1 MNKLIL
7 FLKGI
12 IIGLGKILPGVSGSL
27 IAISLG
33 VYEESINAISNFLK
47 DIKKYSIY
55 LGILGLGILVSIVF
69 FSKIMANL
77 FINHYNFT
85 MSFILGALFGIIPN
99 MWKKSVP
106 KNKLEVLIFIFPIII
121 LFLIFNQSEI
131 GKVPLNYLTYFIL
144 GIVEAITMILPG
156 VSGTSIYLLFGVYDK
171 ILLLFSNPLTINFL
185 IFIFGL
191 LIGILL
197 LSKILDYGFKKY
209 HHKMEILI
217 LSFTIGSII
226 LLLKEYLNSI
236 NSVSIISILIFIF
249 GFFLSFLF
257 DK

>member
-1 MNKLIL
+1 M
-7 FLKGI
+7 LKGI
-12 IIGLGKILPGVSGSL
+12 LIG
-27 IAISLG
+27 
-33 VYEESINAISNFLK
+33 
-47 DIKKYSIY
+47 
-55 LGILGLGILVSIVF
+55 
-69 FSKIMANL
+69 
-77 FINHYNFT
+77 
-85 MSFILGALFGIIPN
+85 
-99 MWKKSVP
+99 
-106 KNKLEVLIFIFPIII
+106 
-121 LFLIFNQSEI
+121 I
-131 GKVPLNYLTYFIL
+131 G
-144 GIVEAITMILPG
+144 MILPG

-209 HHKMEILI
+209 HYKMEILI

-226 LLLKEYLNSI
+226 LLLKEYLNII